1 MSLVAT
7 ICSYIYVLDFGQRI
21 FAGPTANAMASEL
34 VRAAYLGSDAVEM
47 GSGDTHDTDVDGELV
62 PHA

>member
-1 MSLVAT
+1 
-7 ICSYIYVLDFGQRI
+7 VLDFGQRI
-21 FAGPTANAMASEL
+21 FAGPTADAMASEL

-47 GSGDTHDTDVDGELV
+47 GSGDTHDTDVDGELI